1 MFPAYIV
8 LLMGAWSTIPN
19 VTSILNVTFPQL
31 KSKVN
36 VKGENPLLLELLIGS
51 FAKNMY
57 QMVCTFYKE
66 RNLKFDEQ
74 AVK

>member
-1 MFPAYIV
+1 MLTFMFPAYIV

-36 VKGENPLLLELLIGS
+36 VKGENPLLLELLLRIICKKYVQNG
-51 FAKNMY
+51 MY
-57 QMVCTFYKE
+57 S
-66 RNLKFDEQ
+66 
-74 AVK
+74 